1 MRQIFFHCL
10 VAEKYFH
17 ILIDKPVNTGDQP
30 KSILTSFNPSWV
42 SPPPSFPSLFPDLIS
57 TCQWIWYVLPPNSE
71 NISFRFSS
79 LKSLTCF
86 WLTQSAPLPHPPNS
100 SLSYFCF
107 LYSPLT
113 ACLQSL
119 GSRQRSTSIWSFTL
133 KILWSF
139 LVGRHYATGVCRRVL
154 ASAV

>member
-57 TCQWIWYVLPPNSE
+57 TCQSVEMVCIAPKFREHIFQILISKELDLLLADAISALATSTKLFTFILLLSLFTTHCLFAVTWLQAEVNFNLKFYFE
-71 NISFRFSS
+71 NI
-79 LKSLTCF
+79 LI
-86 WLTQSAPLPHPPNS
+86 LP
-100 SLSYFCF
+100 C
-107 LYSPLT
+107 
-113 ACLQSL
+113 
-119 GSRQRSTSIWSFTL
+119 WKTL
-133 KILWSF
+133 CYW
-139 LVGRHYATGVCRRVL
+139 RV
-154 ASAV
+154 